1 MMVTKISI
9 LATIAF
15 LSYGCAYDQ
24 STWHSSMNNDSIMFN
39 VSERPLKSNAMNEY
53 ACEIIKDTGNHFM
66 ILIFGFMIGALTA
79 GAVAGVVILGIKLN
93 EIRERQRKE
102 DTILNIVEWN
112 DLRRRVMRRMTEN
125 EINVGEEILS
135 S

>member
-24 STWHSSMNNDSIMFN
+24 STRHSSMNNDSIMFN